1 MGCQPFQDGCNCV
14 PHMIALI
21 YYDDSLV
28 GNLSYLNLSRNVLDC
43 VNFVRGRTF

>member
-1 MGCQPFQDGCNCV
+1 MCNCNCV

-28 GNLSYLNLSRNVLDC
+28 VGNLSVVVMY
-43 VNFVRGRTF
+43 